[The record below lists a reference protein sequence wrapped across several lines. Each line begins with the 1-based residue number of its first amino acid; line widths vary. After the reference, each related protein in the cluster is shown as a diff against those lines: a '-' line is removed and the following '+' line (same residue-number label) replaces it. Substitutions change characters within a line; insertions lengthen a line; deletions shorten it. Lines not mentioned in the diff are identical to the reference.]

1 MDLKEIGRG
10 MLGKIQIGLMK
21 NAPDIKFFGGLGC
34 VGVGTVMACSA
45 TMHLNDILEEHQAF
59 LQEVR
64 DAKNNMSGADLEAHR
79 KEFDA
84 LVAKRYFKTFK
95 DIGKLYALPV
105 AIELLGA
112 ASLVSSRN
120 EYKERNAELAAA
132 VAAIGTHF
140 KDYRAN
146 VREQLGEEAEKDIF
160 HNIKTKEVETVVTDE
175 NGEQKTVKES
185 LRTFEK
191 PASYTFMF
199 DAGCEYWVPDPVR
212 NAAYLHSMQELA
224 NQRIRERARGNG
236 GRAYMFVSEVL
247 GDMFPRVS
255 LPKWTYICGWIYDEK
270 NPVGDN
276 YIDFG
281 VFHSDLEPTKRFVK
295 GLEANVLLDFNCDGV
310 IYDLI

>member
-160 HNIKTKEVETVVTDE
+160 HNIKTKEIETVVTDE
-175 NGEQKTVKES
+175 KGEQKTVKQS

-191 PASYTFMF
+191 RSDYTFMF
-199 DAGCEYWVPDPVR
+199 DASCEYWVPDPVR
-212 NAAYLHSMQELA
+212 NAAYLRSMQDLA
-224 NQRIRERARGNG
+224 NEKLRERARGNG
-236 GRAYMFVSEVL
+236 GRGYIFVSEIL
-247 GDMFPRVS
+247 SDMFPRVS

-270 NPVGDN
+270 NPVGNN

-281 VFHSDLEPTKRFVK
+281 VFYSDNENAKRFVK